1 MMLILTLIMMLKF
14 CVKESPNLIGLGNF
28 GAAGFPLQPG
38 LSVALLC
45 QSKSDQIFPDQ
56 SPP

>member
-45 QSKSDQIFPDQ
+45 Q
-56 SPP
+56 